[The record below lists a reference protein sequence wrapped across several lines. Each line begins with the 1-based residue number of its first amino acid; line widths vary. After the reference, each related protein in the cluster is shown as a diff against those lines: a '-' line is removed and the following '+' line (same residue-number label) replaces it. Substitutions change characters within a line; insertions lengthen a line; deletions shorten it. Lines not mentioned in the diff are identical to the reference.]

1 MAHGPGETGCEN
13 PEHTRPPTA
22 DRGRTERTLSTL
34 PGARAVHH
42 IAYTVPDLE
51 QAVSFFVDV
60 IGAELAYRLGPVE
73 DAEGDWMTRK
83 LGVHPRASAHIA
95 MLRLGPVGNL
105 ELFEYTAPDQD
116 HGRPLNSDWGGHHF
130 ALYVD

>member
-1 MAHGPGETGCEN
+1 
-13 PEHTRPPTA
+13 
-22 DRGRTERTLSTL
+22 LSTL

-83 LGVHPRASAHIA
+83 TETVARRDA
-95 MLRLGPVGNL
+95 RLAAL
-105 ELFEYTAPDQD
+105 EYDQKFLKID
-116 HGRPLNSDWGGHHF
+116 GREG
-130 ALYVD
+130 